1 MIIPQKQWR
10 EENGAS
16 HRLYLDTPPLKGWRS
31 LPMGSDCY
39 RERNQQIKELAIANG
54 INRYRDLRTLR
65 RPHTMSKMLGV
76 DDTESI
82 SRPAVR
88 SRQIGVRLTDA
99 EYEALEKLAWKSGRT
114 IGDWSREQL
123 LMAIAMTESAPSST
137 LLLTEIIGLQ
147 IFLTNALAP
156 LLQGARMSDEQYQDL
171 MRHVKANKLKA
182 AQEVLAQK
190 KE

>member
-1 MIIPQKQWR
+1 MILPQEQWR
-10 EENGAS
+10 EENRAS
-16 HRLYLDTPPLKGWRS
+16 HGLYLDTPPLKGWRS
-31 LPMGSDCY
+31 LPIGSERY
-39 RERNQQIKELAIANG
+39 RERNQQSTEPRGSEWYQPVSRIAEAFGGCTMDKTPSVDNPEL
-54 INRYRDLRTLR
+54 
-65 RPHTMSKMLGV
+65 V
-76 DDTESI
+76 

-137 LLLTEIIGLQ
+137 VLLTEIIGLQ

-156 LLQGARMSDEQYQDL
+156 VVQGERMSSEQYQDL
-171 MRHVKANKLKA
+171 MRHVKANKHKA
-182 AQEVLAQK
+182 AQLVLAQK
-190 KE
+190 ME

>member
-1 MIIPQKQWR
+1 
-10 EENGAS
+10 
-16 HRLYLDTPPLKGWRS
+16 
-31 LPMGSDCY
+31 
-39 RERNQQIKELAIANG
+39 
-54 INRYRDLRTLR
+54 
-65 RPHTMSKMLGV
+65 MSKMPGV
-76 DDTESI
+76 DDAESI

-114 IGDWSREQL
+114 IGDWSRDQL

-147 IFLTNALAP
+147 MFLTNALAP
-156 LLQGARMSDEQYQDL
+156 LLQGARMSAEQCQDL
-171 MRHVKANKLKA
+171 MRHVKANKQKA
-182 AQEVLAQK
+182 AEEVLAQK

>member
-1 MIIPQKQWR
+1 M
-10 EENGAS
+10 
-16 HRLYLDTPPLKGWRS
+16 T
-31 LPMGSDCY
+31 
-39 RERNQQIKELAIANG
+39 
-54 INRYRDLRTLR
+54 
-65 RPHTMSKMLGV
+65 KMPGV
-76 DDTESI
+76 DDAESI

-114 IGDWSREQL
+114 IGDWSRDQL

-137 LLLTEIIGLQ
+137 LLFTEIIGLQ

-156 LLQGARMSDEQYQDL
+156 LLQGARMSAEQYQDL
-171 MRHVKANKLKA
+171 MRHVKANKHKA
-182 AQEVLAQK
+182 AQEVLTQK